1 MHMTEATGNE
11 KARHVIISGGS
22 RGLGRTLVEGLIES
36 GYQISTFSRNRTD
49 FTDQYLNHPGV
60 FFESADICDSPA
72 LARFLSNAKERFG
85 LPYGLVNCAGVATV
99 GVLPLLRDE
108 QIDQA
113 IATNLRG
120 TITLTRLVLRQ
131 MRMRGDGGSIVNI
144 SSVVGLRGY
153 RGMAVYSATKGG
165 MDAMTRALARELGAW
180 KIRVNSVAP
189 GYLQTEMSSSLNDQ
203 QLKKILSRT
212 PLHRLGTPQDVV
224 GPVRFLLSDESAF
237 VTGQVLTVDGGI
249 TV

>member
-1 MHMTEATGNE
+1 MTEATGNE

-49 FTDQYLNHPGV
+49 FTDQYLNHPAV

-72 LARFLSNAKERFG
+72 LARFLGNAKERFG

-131 MRMRGDGGSIVNI
+131 MRIRGDGGSIVNI

-212 PLHRLGTPQDVV
+212 PLNRLGTPQDVV

>member
-1 MHMTEATGNE
+1 M
-11 KARHVIISGGS
+11 
-22 RGLGRTLVEGLIES
+22 
-36 GYQISTFSRNRTD
+36 STFSRNRTD
-49 FTDQYLNHPGV
+49 FIDQHAEDPRL
-60 FFESADICDSPA
+60 FFELADVCDSPG
-72 LARFLSNAKERFG
+72 LVRFLNSAKERFG
-85 LPYGLVNCAGVATV
+85 PPYGLVNCAGVAIV

-131 MRMRGDGGSIVNI
+131 MRLRGDGGSIVNI

-165 MDAMTRALARELGAW
+165 MDAMTRSLSRELGAW

-212 PLHRLGTPQDVV
+212 PLGRLGTPEDVV
-224 GPVRFLLSDESAF
+224 GPVRFLLSDDSAF
-237 VTGQVLTVDGGI
+237 MTGQVLTVDGGI

>member
-1 MHMTEATGNE
+1 MSETSGGD
-11 KARHVIISGGS
+11 KRRHVVLSGGS
-22 RGLGRTLVEGLIES
+22 RGLGRALVEGLIES
-36 GYQISTFSRNRTD
+36 GYQVSTFSRNRTE
-49 FTDQYLNHPGV
+49 FTEQHAGDPRV
-60 FFESADICDSPA
+60 FFEPVDICDSQG
-72 LARFLSNAKERFG
+72 LLRFLNSAKERFG
-85 LPYGLVNCAGVATV
+85 PAYGLVNCAAVATV

-113 IATNLRG
+113 IAINLRG
-120 TITLTRLVLRQ
+120 TITLTRLALRQ
-131 MRMRGDGGSIVNI
+131 MRLRGDGGSIVNI

-189 GYLQTEMSSSLNDQ
+189 GYLETEMSSSLNDQ
-203 QLKKILSRT
+203 QLKKILNRT
-212 PLHRLGTPQDVV
+212 PLQRLGTPQDVV
-224 GPVRFLLSDESAF
+224 GPVKFLLSEESAF

>member
-1 MHMTEATGNE
+1 MTEPTGDA
-11 KARHVIISGGS
+11 KGRHVIISGGS
-22 RGLGRTLVEGLIES
+22 RGLGRVLVLGLIES
-36 GYQISTFSRNRTD
+36 GYQISTFSRSRTD
-49 FTDQYLNHPGV
+49 FTDQHANNPSIH
-60 FFESADICDSPA
+60 FESADICDSSA
-72 LARFLSNAKERFG
+72 LARFLKNAKERFG
-85 LPYGLVNCAGVATV
+85 LPYGLVNCAGVAIV
-99 GVLPLLRDE
+99 GVLPLLQDG

-131 MRMRGDGGSIVNI
+131 MRMRGEGGSIVNI

-165 MDAMTRALARELGAW
+165 MDAMTRSLARELGAW

-189 GYLQTEMSSSLNDQ
+189 GYLQTEMSSSINDQ
-203 QLKKILSRT
+203 QIKKILSRT
-212 PLHRLGTPQDVV
+212 PLNRLGIPEDVV

>member
-1 MHMTEATGNE
+1 MTEAAGDQ
-11 KARHVIISGGS
+11 KGRHVIVSGGS
-22 RGLGRTLVEGLIES
+22 RGLGRVLVEGLIES

-49 FTDQYLNHPGV
+49 FTDQRANDSRFL
-60 FFESADICDSPA
+60 FESADVCDSPA
-72 LARFLSNAKERFG
+72 LARFLNIAKERFG
-85 LPYGLVNCAGVATV
+85 PPYGLVNCAGVAIV

-153 RGMAVYSATKGG
+153 RGMSVYSATKGG

-189 GYLQTEMSSSLNDQ
+189 GYLQSEMSSSLNDQ

-212 PLHRLGTPQDVV
+212 PLHRLGTPEDVV
-224 GPVRFLLSDESAF
+224 GPVRFLLSDESGF
-237 VTGQVLTVDGGI
+237 VTGQVLTVNGGI